1 MATIFTVN
9 KEDGDI
15 IFLNAS
21 STLSIR
27 NAKDGWEELHAYWT
41 EYNNVTIDLS
51 GVEEFDSAGFQM
63 FLILKREA
71 AREGRRF
78 LLRNHSKAVIKV
90 LDIYGAIGIFGD
102 KVHIAPKERNL
113 FYLKYGLNKN
123 SHYFRAI

>member
-9 KEDGDI
+9 KEDGDN

-27 NAKDGWEELHAYWT
+27 NATDAWKELYAYWT
-41 EYNNVTIDLS
+41 KYNNVAVDLS

-78 LLRNHSKAVIKV
+78 LLRNHSEALIKV

-102 KVHIAPKERNL
+102 KVQIAPEERNR
-113 FYLKYGLNKN
+113 FYLKYGLNRN
-123 SHYFRAI
+123 SKFFGAT